1 MSIYHED
8 ATKKRKNIE
17 YTVGLEQA
25 IKKIAI
31 REQRSVNGQIV
42 FILEQFVMEWRGWP
56 VELVE
61 KSREGEK
68 SDE

>member
-8 ATKKRKNIE
+8 GTKKRKTIE
-17 YTVGLEQA
+17 YTVSLEQA

-42 FILEQFVMEWRGWP
+42 FILEQFVENQKGWA
-56 VELVE
+56 VE
-61 KSREGEK
+61 K
-68 SDE
+68 